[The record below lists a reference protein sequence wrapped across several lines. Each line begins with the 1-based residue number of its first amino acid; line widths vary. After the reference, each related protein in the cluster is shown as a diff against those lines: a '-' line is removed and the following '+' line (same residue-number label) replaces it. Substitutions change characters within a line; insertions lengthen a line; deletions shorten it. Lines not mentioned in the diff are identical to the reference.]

1 MRNLTLSVPDEVY
14 RKARVKAAEQGR
26 SVSALVAEFL
36 SSLDKADAEF
46 ERLVSQEE
54 EVLAEIEDFRAGDR
68 LSRDE
73 VHERGLR

>member
-26 SVSALVAEFL
+26 SLSALVAEFL
-36 SSLDKADAEF
+36 SSLDKADEEF

-54 EVLAEIEDFRAGDR
+54 QVLAEIEDFRAGDR
-68 LSRDE
+68 LGRDE